1 MKSQNEILDHYV
13 ENFFKV
19 LKEDDPKLYIKT
31 MRLCRAG
38 KGGAISKIL
47 WEVLTDVRHRGLR
60 K

>member
-1 MKSQNEILDHYV
+1 MDEILDRYV

-47 WEVLTDVRHRGLR
+47 WEALTDVRHRGLR

>member
-1 MKSQNEILDHYV
+1 MKSQDEILDRYV

-31 MRLCRAG
+31 MRLCRAD
-38 KGGAISKIL
+38 KGEAISKIL
-47 WEVLTDVRHRGLR
+47 WEVIRDVRHRGLR